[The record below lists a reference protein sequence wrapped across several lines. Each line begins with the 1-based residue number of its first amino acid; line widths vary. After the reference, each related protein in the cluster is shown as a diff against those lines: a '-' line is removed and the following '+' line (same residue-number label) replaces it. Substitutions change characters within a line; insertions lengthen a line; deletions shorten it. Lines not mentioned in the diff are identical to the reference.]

1 MVIFA
6 AEYAVTNWS
15 LIIWKF
21 IEKERE
27 LMDKFTVEE
36 INLMCVQGAGQDGH
50 DCRHTERDPPHT
62 GQ

>member
-1 MVIFA
+1 
-6 AEYAVTNWS
+6 
-15 LIIWKF
+15 
-21 IEKERE
+21 
-27 LMDKFTVEE
+27 MDKFTVEE